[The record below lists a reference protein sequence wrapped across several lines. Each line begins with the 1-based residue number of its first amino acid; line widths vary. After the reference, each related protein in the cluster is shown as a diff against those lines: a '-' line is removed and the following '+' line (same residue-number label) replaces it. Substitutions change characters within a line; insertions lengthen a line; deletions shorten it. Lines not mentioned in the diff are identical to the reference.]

1 MDKMNYGN
9 DSDTH
14 GEGGIKSASARNPNG
29 ASGAI
34 KGNHAP
40 GGPTNHGMG
49 YSGDGG
55 MYGDEN
61 CKHRGKSYH
70 FK

>member
-9 DSDTH
+9 EAHTH
-14 GEGGIKSASARNPNG
+14 GQGGLKSASARNPNG

-34 KGNHAP
+34 KGNDAP
-40 GGPTNHGMG
+40 CGPTNHSMG
-49 YSGDGG
+49 YYEDGG
-55 MYGDEN
+55 MHGNEN
-61 CKHRGKSYH
+61 AKHRGKTYH